1 MMLPVS
7 NPSRQHTRY
16 AGLRLVGVLFAS
28 LSGAAATAHA
38 CWEEAGLRYG
48 VNPSVLV
55 AIARTESSMNPNAV
69 NRNRDGS
76 YDLGLM
82 QINSRWFPM
91 LRRYGISE
99 QQLRQPCFSIHVG
112 AWILAQNMQRFG
124 NSWDAVGA
132 YNSPNPSRRTAYAK
146 KVYRNLPTLSVAQR

>member
-1 MMLPVS
+1 MSRHVRSNVS
-7 NPSRQHTRY
+7 RY
-16 AGLRLVGVLFAS
+16 LVAVLLTF
-28 LSGAAATAHA
+28 AAASISTPSYA

-69 NRNRDGS
+69 NRNRDGT

-91 LRRYGISE
+91 LRKYGIGE

-132 YNSPNPSRRTAYAK
+132 YNSPNPSRRIAYAK
-146 KVYRNLPTLSVAQR
+146 KVFRNLPTLTVAQR

>member
-1 MMLPVS
+1 MSARNIQFVS
-7 NPSRQHTRY
+7 AII
-16 AGLRLVGVLFAS
+16 AGLCAVATMS
-28 LSGAAATAHA
+28 HSPAAFA

-48 VNPSVLV
+48 VNPALLM

-69 NRNRDGS
+69 NRNRNGS

-82 QINSRWFPM
+82 QINSSWFPM
-91 LRRYGISE
+91 LRKYGITE

-112 AWILAQNMQRFG
+112 AWIMAQNMQRYG

-132 YNSPNPSRRTAYAK
+132 YNTSHPARRIVYAQ
-146 KVYRNLPTLSVAQR
+146 KVYRNLPVISAVPR